1 MKKVAKIIGILLVVI
16 IIIGF
21 FFYRSLLPTYDGTL
35 DIDNL
40 QEEVTIHYDTY
51 GIPHIYAN
59 NETDAFTALGY
70 AHAQDRL
77 WQMELIRRIAPGR
90 LSELFGENLIETD
103 RFFVALGIDE
113 ASQNT
118 VENLDKNTKSYQ
130 LAQAYLNGI
139 NEFVANGATPIEFYL
154 TGIDKTE
161 FTLKDI
167 HNVFGYMAFSFAMAH
182 KTDPLL
188 TEIQQKLGNEY
199 LADLGLHVD
208 PKTTLLHNY
217 PEKEKDTTQLKS
229 TLVSSVYKALDPL
242 PVPQFIGSNSWVV
255 APKKTATGKVL
266 FANDPHIG
274 FSQPSVWY
282 EAHIHT
288 PNYEMYGYYLAGTP
302 FPMLGHNR
310 NYAYG
315 MTMFENDDIDFYWEE
330 NNPNDANS
338 YKTANGWKT
347 YTTRTKTINIKD
359 GEAITETFKASQ
371 HGPILNGIADG
382 INFQQPVSM
391 SWIYLQQKNQLLE
404 ACYLMSHANSQAEFE
419 KSLSKIH
426 APGLNLMYGD
436 AKDNIGWYAVGK
448 LFERPAHVNSKLI
461 LNGSSGK
468 DEPIRFMEANE
479 NPSAANPPW
488 NYVYSANNQPDSIAG
503 NLYPGYYLPENRA
516 QRIKEL
522 LEEKNNWSKQDIMN
536 MTLDTKSNINVAAMQ
551 EVLNTIGK
559 NEFSTLETEA
569 INTLRTWN
577 GENRLTDIAPTIFHR
592 FMNQYLK
599 NTLSDELSKEAYAQL
614 IKTHIAKRFETPLL
628 YQESIWYDDVNTT
641 SVEETRKDILLKS
654 FKEAVSLLENQLGSN
669 TNEWTW
675 NKVHTMEHPHP
686 MGKVETLRPYFNVG
700 PFEASGTREVIN
712 NLGFHY
718 EGSGEYNIYFG
729 PSTRRIIDFSDVE
742 NSMSIL
748 PTGQSGNLFSPH
760 YQDQAKMY
768 AEGRFR
774 KMMLNTEEIKQ
785 NAKNTLTLK

>member
-1 MKKVAKIIGILLVVI
+1 MKKAAKIIGILLLI
-16 IIIGF
+16 ISIVGF
-21 FFYRSLLPTYDGTL
+21 FFYRTLLPTYDGTL
-35 DIDNL
+35 DIDHL
-40 QEEVTIHYDTY
+40 QKEVNIHYDTY
-51 GIPHIYAN
+51 GIPHIYAQ

-90 LSELFGENLIETD
+90 LSELFGEKLLETD
-103 RFFVALGIDE
+103 RFFAALGIDK
-113 ASQNT
+113 ASELT
-118 VENLDKNTKSYQ
+118 VQNLDKNTQSYK

-139 NEFVANGATPIEFYL
+139 NEFVENGATPVEFYL
-154 TGIDKTE
+154 TGIDKTT

-199 LADLGLHVD
+199 LADLGLHVN

-217 PEKEKDTTQLKS
+217 PAKEKDTIQIES
-229 TLVSSVYKALDPL
+229 TLVSSVHRALEPL
-242 PVPQFIGSNSWVV
+242 PVPQFIGSNSWVI

-288 PNYEMYGYYLAGTP
+288 PTYEIYGYYLAGTP

-310 NYAYG
+310 NIAYG

-330 NNPNDANS
+330 NNPKDANS
-338 YKTANGWKT
+338 YKTPTGWKNYKT
-347 YTTRTKTINIKD
+347 HTKTIHIKD
-359 GEAITETFKASQ
+359 AEDITQTYKTSH

-382 INFQQPVSM
+382 INFEKPVAM
-391 SWIYLQQKNQLLE
+391 SWVYLQHENQLLE

-419 KSLSKIH
+419 KSLPKIH

-436 AKDNIGWYAVGK
+436 AQDNIGWYAVGK
-448 LFERPAHVNSKLI
+448 LFERPAHVNSKLF
-461 LNGSSGK
+461 LDGASGN
-468 DEPIRFMEANE
+468 DEPIRFMRFDE
-479 NPSAANPPW
+479 NPSATNPPW

-503 NLYPGYYLPENRA
+503 SLYPGYYLPENRA
-516 QRIKEL
+516 ERIKEL
-522 LEEKNNWSKQDIMN
+522 IEEKNNWTKQDMMN
-536 MTLDTKSNINVAAMQ
+536 MTLDVKSNIHLKAIRELLNV
-551 EVLNTIGK
+551 IGK
-559 NEFSTLETEA
+559 NEFSELEKEV
-569 INTLRTWN
+569 INILHIWN
-577 GENRLTDIAPTIFHR
+577 GENKTTDIAPTIYHR
-592 FMNQYLK
+592 FINQYLK
-599 NTLSDELSKEAYAQL
+599 NTLSDELNKEAYAQL
-614 IKTHIAKRFETPLL
+614 LKTHILKRFEAPLL

-641 SVEETRKDILLKS
+641 SVKETRSDILLKS
-654 FKEAVSLLENQLGSN
+654 FKEAVALLEVQFGNN
-669 TNEWTW
+669 TNTWTW
-675 NKVHTMEHPHP
+675 NKVHTVEHPHP
-686 MGKVETLRPYFNVG
+686 MGQVETLRPYFNVG
-700 PFEASGTREVIN
+700 PFEVPGTREVIN
-712 NLGFHY
+712 NLGYHY
-718 EGSGEYNIYFG
+718 EDTGEYNVYFG
-729 PSTRRIIDFSDVE
+729 PSTRRVIDFSDIE

-748 PTGQSGNLFSPH
+748 PTGQSGNLFSSH

-768 AEGRFR
+768 AQGRFR

-785 NAKNTLTLK
+785 TSKNILTLK

>member
-1 MKKVAKIIGILLVVI
+1 MKKAAKIIGILLLI
-16 IIIGF
+16 IIVIGF
-21 FFYRSLLPTYDGTL
+21 FFYRSLLPTYNGTL
-35 DIDNL
+35 DIEYL
-40 QEEVTIHYDTY
+40 QDEVTIHYDTY

-59 NETDAFTALGY
+59 NETDAFTALGF

-90 LSELFGENLIETD
+90 LSELFGEKLTETD

-113 ASQNT
+113 ASELT
-118 VENLDKNTKSYQ
+118 VQNLDKNTQSYK

-139 NEFVANGATPIEFYL
+139 NEFIANGATPVEFYL
-154 TGIDKTE
+154 TGTDKTK

-208 PKTTLLHNY
+208 PNTTLLHNY
-217 PEKEKDTTQLKS
+217 PTKEKDTTQIE
-229 TLVSSVYKALDPL
+229 TTIVASVHKALDQL
-242 PVPQFIGSNSWVV
+242 PIPQFIGSNSWVI
-255 APKKTATGKVL
+255 APQKTATGKVL

-282 EAHIHT
+282 EAHVHT
-288 PNYEMYGYYLAGTP
+288 PTYEMYGYYLAGTP

-310 NYAYG
+310 NIAYG

-330 NNPNDANS
+330 NNPDDANS
-338 YKTANGWKT
+338 YKTPTGWKT
-347 YTTRTKTINIKD
+347 YETRTKTIAVKD
-359 GEAITETFKASQ
+359 GEASTETYKTSR

-382 INFQQPVSM
+382 INFDQPVAM
-391 SWIYLQQKNQLLE
+391 SWAYLQHKNQLLE

-419 KSLSKIH
+419 KSLPKIH

-436 AKDNIGWYAVGK
+436 TEDNIGWYAVGK
-448 LFERPAHVNSKLI
+448 LVERPKHVNSKLI
-461 LNGSSGK
+461 LNGASGN
-468 DEPIRFMEANE
+468 DEPIRFMEADE
-479 NPSAANPPW
+479 NPSATNPPW

-503 NLYPGYYLPENRA
+503 SLYPGYYLPENRA
-516 QRIKEL
+516 KRIKEL
-522 LEEKNNWSKQDIMN
+522 IVEKDNWTKEDMMN
-536 MTLDTKSNINVAAMQ
+536 MTLDVKSNIHLEAVR
-551 EVLNTIGK
+551 EVLNVIGK
-559 NEFSTLETEA
+559 SEFSDIEKEVVNILH
-569 INTLRTWN
+569 IWN
-577 GENRLTDIAPTIFHR
+577 GENRTTDIAPTIYHR
-592 FMNQYLK
+592 FINQYLK
-599 NTLSDELSKEAYAQL
+599 NTLSDELNKEAYAQL
-614 IKTHIAKRFETPLL
+614 LKTHILKRFEVPLL

-641 SVEETRKDILLKS
+641 SVKETRADILLKS
-654 FKEAVSLLENQLGSN
+654 FKEAVALLENQFGKD

-675 NKVHTMEHPHP
+675 NKVHTVEHPHP
-686 MGKVETLRPYFNVG
+686 MGQVETLRPYFNVG
-700 PFEASGTREVIN
+700 PFEVPGTREVIN
-712 NLGFHY
+712 NLGYHY
-718 EGSGEYNIYFG
+718 EDSGEYNVYFG
-729 PSTRRIIDFSDVE
+729 PSTRRVIDFSDIE

-768 AEGRFR
+768 VEGQFR
-774 KMMLNTEEIKQ
+774 KMMLNLEEIKQ
-785 NAKNTLTLK
+785 DSKNTLILN